1 MGAVDIGRLRVR
13 GPPHLAA
20 WTAFAIEDACRT
32 ALPDSERLVLVRRLD
47 LGRSGRDRNAQAA
60 ALRRGYDLATAGAR
74 HGGDDGAGAANCVWF
89 ASHAEAR
96 RLLLA
101 ALLAGKRP
109 TDWFWRL
116 AVPDWAGEGGEPWL
130 AHEIQAA
137 LAGEEAVDLVG
148 LVTLAL
154 DAGAVEALVRVLSGP
169 APAPV
174 RAWPGEGEAPRAI
187 AMLSTPRST
196 GQAESAPAPARETV
210 ARLRNRLPPILVERV
225 EPLVRRIG
233 IGRRASAILLE
244 RLLLIAS
251 PPLAM
256 APALLRELIDRWCE
270 DIESPAA
277 QPSRAAIS
285 TAPAPHRDSATQSRD
300 TAPGRAATGIARDRP
315 DVQAP
320 PALALALALAPV
332 PNLKPTASPAEPGIH
347 PLLRQSLEERRSAAA
362 GLWLAV
368 PALIH
373 LGFRSW
379 LSARPDLLDGDPGRT
394 LIRTIATH
402 HRVAPG
408 DPALAPLALSDGDFE
423 PPAWALLWRTG
434 LDRWLRRR
442 ARFTLDRLVW
452 RPGWLRLA
460 EDRLTIRFPPSAAD
474 IRLRRHALD
483 VDPGWTD
490 WLGLS
495 VRYLYAERTGP

>member
-47 LGRSGRDRNAQAA
+47 LGRSGRNRSAQTA

-74 HGGDDGAGAANCVWF
+74 HGGDDRAGAANCVWF
-89 ASHAEAR
+89 ASRAEAR

-101 ALLAGKRP
+101 ALLVGKRP
-109 TDWFWRL
+109 SAWFWRL
-116 AVPDWAGEGGEPWL
+116 AVPDWAGEAGEPWL
-130 AHEIQAA
+130 AREVHAA
-137 LAGEEAVDLVG
+137 LASEEAGDLVG
-148 LVTLAL
+148 LVMLAL

-169 APAPV
+169 ATAPV
-174 RAWPGEGEAPRAI
+174 RAWPGEAEAPSASAASPTR
-187 AMLSTPRST
+187 RSA
-196 GQAESAPAPARETV
+196 GQAESAPATAQETV
-210 ARLRNRLPPILVERV
+210 ARLRSRLPPILVESV
-225 EPLVRRIG
+225 ELLVRRIG

-270 DIESPAA
+270 DIASPAPP
-277 QPSRAAIS
+277 PSRGVPVPRTIPGSDPPSPRRSAAIAKAAIDVAPERPNAEPPL
-285 TAPAPHRDSATQSRD
+285 APARD
-300 TAPGRAATGIARDRP
+300 PNH
-315 DVQAP
+315 AP
-320 PALALALALAPV
+320 PTP
-332 PNLKPTASPAEPGIH
+332 SAEPGIH

-362 GLWLAV
+362 GLWLAI

-379 LSARPDLLDGDPGRT
+379 LGARPDLLAGDPGRT
-394 LIRTIATH
+394 LIRTIAAH
-402 HRVAPG
+402 HLVPPG
-408 DPALAPLALSDGDFE
+408 DPALAPLELPDGDFE
-423 PPAWALLWRTG
+423 PPAWALLWRAG

-442 ARFTLDRLVW
+442 ARVTLDRLVW
-452 RPGWLRLA
+452 RGGWLRFA
-460 EDRLTIRFPPSAAD
+460 EDRLTIRFPPQVAD